1 MRRLLVLAA
10 LLPLTILGCG
20 GMGDP
25 DHPAPTPEQG
35 ATVEP
40 GAIVEPDLTPAET
53 PRETAERFLTLWR
66 EQRFHEMYDFLDSDS
81 QATVDRDQFVRRYRD
96 IAEEARITGIDFEI
110 PPTVLQEATEVPFTV
125 TIHTSFFDDI
135 IQDNTISL
143 RQEMAPTTGGAA
155 SNDRDREHPFEW
167 RLSWSPSLIFKEL
180 DDHTLVHFF
189 PLIPRR
195 GAIFDRKGRQL
206 ALEATVPVI
215 GIVPERISE
224 PERLITELSQALA
237 LSPEEVRAQVESDV
251 PEYFFVPVKT
261 LPFGT
266 SQEELQ
272 RFYDMVSMG
281 VLVREGT
288 RRIYPFGN
296 SLAHVIGYMGEV
308 NAEQLEDLQTLGFR
322 PGDRIGVLGLE
333 ATMEED
339 LRGERGAILATINR
353 EGAIAFTIAR
363 KDEKPGTNLHLTI
376 DIDLQIASEAVLGER
391 VGSLVA
397 INPQDNSI
405 LAMASYPRFDPNDF
419 ITGLTGAQFAA
430 LQENPHQPFLHRA
443 TLATYPPGS
452 TFKVVTMTAG
462 LEEGEFS
469 PNSTIPCTPTWD
481 GLGPNNPARANWQ
494 EIDRGLLTPAEGL
507 MASCNPIFYEMA
519 LALDNIDEEILPK
532 YAREFGLGSFTEVD
546 GLDEAPGIV
555 PGPIWKLET
564 LGETWFSGDTV
575 NMGIGQG
582 FVLAT
587 PLQIVN
593 MYSAL
598 ANDAVLRSPL
608 LVAKKGS
615 NDGTIVQE
623 FRAQEIHP
631 LPMSQTTL
639 EAIREGLA
647 LVIHDPGGTSYQPF
661 LDSTV
666 DAAGKSGTAEDL
678 PFGSDHVFFVAY
690 ANRSDPSI
698 VAIAALE
705 EGESGS
711 IEAAPMVRQILET
724 YIVGPATEDKPDLI
738 LN

>member
-1 MRRLLVLAA
+1 MWRLVVLAA
-10 LLPLTILGCG
+10 FLPLIILGCG
-20 GMGDP
+20 GVGDLG
-25 DHPAPTPEQG
+25 PAPTPTPEPV
-35 ATVEP
+35 ATGDPE
-40 GAIVEPDLTPAET
+40 LKPAGT

-66 EQRFHEMYDFLDSDS
+66 EQRFQEMYDFLDSDS

-96 IAEEARITGIDFEI
+96 IGEEARITGIGFEI
-110 PPTVLQEATEVPFTV
+110 PATVLQEATEVPFTV

-135 IQDNTISL
+135 VQDNTLSL
-143 RQEMAPTTGGAA
+143 RQELVPAMGETVG
-155 SNDRDREHPFEW
+155 NDREHTFEW

-189 PLIPRR
+189 PLVPRR

-206 ALEATVPVI
+206 ALDATVPVI
-215 GIVPERISE
+215 GIVPEQISD
-224 PERLITELSQALA
+224 PERLITELSEALVI
-237 LSPEEVRAQVESDV
+237 SPEEVRAQVEADV

-261 LPFGT
+261 LPFRT

-288 RRIYPFGN
+288 RRTYPFGN

-308 NAEQLEDLQTLGFR
+308 NAEQLQDLETIGFR

-339 LRGERGAILATINR
+339 LRGERGAILATITR

-363 KDEKPGTNLHLTI
+363 KDEKAGTNLHLTI
-376 DIDLQIASEAVLGER
+376 DIDLQMASEKVLGER

-405 LAMASYPRFDPNDF
+405 LAMASFPRFDPNDF
-419 ITGLTGAQFAA
+419 ITGLTEAQFAV

-452 TFKVVTMTAG
+452 TFKVVTMAAG

-469 PNSTIPCTPTWD
+469 PESTIPCTPTWI

-494 EIDRGLLTPAEGL
+494 DVDRGLLTPAEGL
-507 MASCNPIFYEMA
+507 MASCNPVFYEMA

-532 YAREFGLGSFTEVD
+532 YARGFGLGSFTEVD

-555 PGPIWKLET
+555 PEPIWKIET

-615 NDGTIVQE
+615 NDGTVVQE
-623 FRAQEIHP
+623 FKAQEIRP

-639 EAIREGLA
+639 EAIREGLT
-647 LVIHDPGGTSYQPF
+647 LVIHDPGGTSYRSF

-724 YIVGPATEDKPDLI
+724 YVVGPATEDKPDLI
-738 LN
+738 VN